1 MRDWERVGGSM
12 ERRRR
17 VLQPRL
23 ASKGLSMT
31 IVSDN
36 HLPPVLPCSGRN
48 VNSLLTEWVGRGDAV
63 MS

>member
-1 MRDWERVGGSM
+1 
-12 ERRRR
+12 
-17 VLQPRL
+17 
-23 ASKGLSMT
+23 MT